1 MVTMLAKWI
10 MNYFTFCYKLQST
23 QQHFL
28 EYILQQ
34 KENLMYNNVD
44 ESQKQL
50 SRRRQTRE
58 YILYGSI
65 YTKF

>member
-1 MVTMLAKWI
+1 MVTMLAKLI

-34 KENLMYNNVD
+34 KENLMYNNMG

-50 SRRRQTRE
+50 GRRRQTRE
-58 YILYGSI
+58 CILYGSI